1 MARKNLGRTATTPRE
16 TVDKEYTD
24 TKYVKPTSGIPGTD
38 LAPKTVTFD
47 KLALSGIPSATTW
60 IRGDGTWA
68 PIIGNNVFAAPTS
81 DYVVEPPNSPVDGQ
95 LVMFE
100 IKPPSSTITVTIPN
114 AVKMTTGMIRS
125 FAVLAGVSALVGV
138 RWSAASNAWQMIA
151 LTMELQ

>member
-24 TKYVKPTSGIPGTD
+24 TKYVRPVSGIPGTD

-47 KLALSGIPSATTW
+47 KLAISGNPSPATW
-60 IRGDGTWA
+60 VRGDGTWA
-68 PIIGNNVFAAPTS
+68 RLVGNNI
-81 DYVVEPPNSPVDGQ
+81 YVEPSDDYTLEPPAFPIDGE

-100 IKPPSSTITVTIPN
+100 IRPKDNVMVYVPSTIKLTS
-114 AVKMTTGMIRS
+114 GMIEE
-125 FAVLAGVSALVGV
+125 FNVPLNTSALVGL
-138 RWSAASNAWQMIA
+138 RWSQASSAWQMIA